1 MILMVRLIEKLLVKT
16 IVIKSKM
23 SNNNKKPIFL
33 VNINYS
39 ISYTSV

>member
-1 MILMVRLIEKLLVKT
+1 MVRLIEKLLVKT
-16 IVIKSKM
+16 TVIKSKM

-33 VNINYS
+33 VFNINYS